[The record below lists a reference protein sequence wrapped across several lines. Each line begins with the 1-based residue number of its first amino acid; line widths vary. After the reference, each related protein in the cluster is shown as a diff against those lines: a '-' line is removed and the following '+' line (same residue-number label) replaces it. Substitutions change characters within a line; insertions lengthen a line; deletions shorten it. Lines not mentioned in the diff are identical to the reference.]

1 MALLALFIN
10 PIAAK
15 ADNPNPSTSEIDN
28 YISLSGSS
36 SAKQGIQSA
45 TTSNYMSSYTSFTV
59 EMWIN
64 PADTMTTTTG
74 SLFTRTDMAQFDLV
88 NGVFMVWFNSNGW
101 KASIDT
107 AVKARIG
114 EWQHVAFVKSGNMF
128 SFYLNGTLSYQV
140 SDATNV
146 PTNLTTSAT
155 YTSIGSN
162 PWGGS
167 SNLSSPQ
174 INLFAGGID
183 EVRTWSV
190 ARNQSEIQSAMNV
203 KISPTTIN
211 LVGYWDFNGT
221 SNTTTLYDRTGS
233 FNFTIFGTPAPSFP
247 DVKTTV
253 ITSGQATVTFPRTY
267 LNASSGFQIPTGV
280 TSAQVLV
287 VGGGGG
293 GGFDGGG
300 GGGGGGVYQNS
311 TLSVTPGSTYLIQV
325 GAGGAAVNG
334 YTGGS
339 LACNGSWSG
348 TVVGC
353 ISAAGGTSKFGSVS
367 ASGGGGGGGIEANG
381 SSDSDAS
388 ANVRGGGGGAG
399 GQNSRSGLNSPGS
412 GAFSGGSAASD
423 NLNVGGGG
431 GGSSAAA
438 GSTGQISAAGNGAGG
453 VTATL
458 NSIIY
463 GSGGAGGSFSSATL
477 ATGGSGAGDGGT
489 SGVGPTSPVANR
501 GSGGAGGGN
510 GSTAVNARGTNGAA
524 GIVIVRY
531 ALKGFATLS
540 FTGTPTF
547 RSLTT
552 LTATVNTAS
561 KVTFYANDKKIPGCI
576 SVMTLSNIATCNW
589 KPSTRG
595 SITISLQVTPTDTNF
610 TSLRQ
615 NLNTFFATARSGRR

>member
-1 MALLALFIN
+1 MALLAFLIT
-10 PIAAK
+10 PIAAN

-74 SLFTRTDMAQFDLV
+74 GLFTRTDMAQFDLV
-88 NGVFMVWFNSNGW
+88 NGVFIVWFNSNGW

-114 EWQHVAFVKSGNMF
+114 EWQHVAFVKSGNVF
-128 SFYLNGTLSYQV
+128 SLYLNGTLSYQL

-146 PTNLTTSAT
+146 PTNLTTNST

-167 SNLSSPQ
+167 ANLSSPQ
-174 INLFAGGID
+174 SNLFAGGID

-190 ARNQSEIQSAMNV
+190 ARTQSEIQSAMNV
-203 KISPTTIN
+203 KISPTTTN
-211 LVGYWDFNGT
+211 LLGYWDFNGT

-233 FNFTIFGTPAPSFP
+233 FNFTIFGTPAPAFP

-253 ITSGQATVTFPRTY
+253 ISSGQATVTFPRTY
-267 LNASSGFQIPTGV
+267 LNASSGFQIPTGI

-300 GGGGGGVYQNS
+300 GGGGGGVYQSS
-311 TLSVTPGSTYLIQV
+311 TLSVTPGSTYSIQV

-348 TVVGC
+348 SVVGC
-353 ISAAGGTSKFGSVS
+353 ISAAGGSSKFGNIS

-381 SSDSDAS
+381 AADSDAS

-412 GAFSGGSAASD
+412 GAFSGGSAATD

-431 GGSSAAA
+431 GGSSVAP

-453 VTATL
+453 ATATI
-458 NSIIY
+458 NSLIY

-489 SGVGPTSPVANR
+489 SGLGPTSPIANR
-501 GSGGAGGGN
+501 GGGGAGGGN
-510 GSTAVNARGTNGAA
+510 GSTAINARGTHGAA

-531 ALKGFATLS
+531 ALKGFVTLTYS
-540 FTGTPTF
+540 GTPTF

-561 KVTFYANDKKIPGCI
+561 KVTFFANDKKIPGC
-576 SVMTLSNIATCNW
+576 LSLLTSANVATCYW

-595 SITISLQVTPTDTNF
+595 SISISIQVTPIDTNY
-610 TSLRQ
+610 SSIRQ
-615 NLNTFFATARSGRR
+615 NLSSFFALSRSGRR